1 MPQTPRTELA
11 SDPLAP
17 LTSRSRAWVALAESA
32 RTISDFSRSLL
43 PGAAQC
49 TLRGVVTGDAVRLA
63 ALAQRLLAAAIVLER
78 TSGASW
84 DELADPLGV
93 TAAEAREQWE
103 PTVTQWETDLEAE
116 RAASLTRTSLLPVDS
131 PATAAELDDWVC
143 RHREPADLDDHPH
156 PVSRQ
161 LQRMDPLRELLHLA
175 GTRRALLA
183 AHDGPPP
190 TALLARI
197 SDREGN
203 LMAALTAS
211 GGREMDSDQPP

>member
-1 MPQTPRTELA
+1 MPQTPRPELA

-17 LTSRSRAWVALAESA
+17 LTSRSRAWVALAEAA

-49 TLRGVVTGDAVRLA
+49 TLGGVVTGDAVRLA
-63 ALAQRLLAAAIVLER
+63 ALAQRLIAAAIVLER

-84 DELADPLGV
+84 DQLADPLGV

-103 PTVTQWETDLEAE
+103 PTVAHWETDLEAE
-116 RAASLTRTSLLPVDS
+116 RAASLARTSLLPVDS
-131 PATAAELDDWVC
+131 PATAVELDDWVR
-143 RHREPADLDDHPH
+143 RHREPTDLEDHPQ
-156 PVSRQ
+156 PVSGQ

-175 GTRRALLA
+175 GTRRALLT

-197 SDREGN
+197 ADRERALG
-203 LMAALTAS
+203 AALQA
-211 GGREMDSDQPP
+211 

>member
-17 LTSRSRAWVALAESA
+17 LTSHSRAWIALAEAA

-43 PGAAQC
+43 PGAAHC
-49 TLRGVVTGDAVRLA
+49 TLGGVVTGDAVRLA
-63 ALAQRLLAAAIVLER
+63 ALAQRLIAAAIVLER

-84 DELADPLGV
+84 DELADPLGI

-103 PTVTQWETDLEAE
+103 PTVAQWETDLEAE
-116 RAASLTRTSLLPVDS
+116 RAASLARTSLLPVDS
-131 PATAAELDDWVC
+131 PATAVELDDWVR

-156 PVSRQ
+156 PVSGQ

-175 GTRRALLA
+175 GTRRALIA
-183 AHDGPPP
+183 AHDDSPPEV
-190 TALLARI
+190 LLTRLA
-197 SDREGN
+197 DRERT
-203 LMAALTAS
+203 LIAAAS
-211 GGREMDSDQPP
+211 QP

>member
-1 MPQTPRTELA
+1 MPQTPRTELT

-49 TLRGVVTGDAVRLA
+49 TLRGVVTGDAVHLA
-63 ALAQRLLAAAIVLER
+63 TLTQRLIAAAIVMER

-103 PTVTQWETDLEAE
+103 PTVAQRETGLEAE
-116 RAASLTRTSLLPVDS
+116 RAASLTRTS
-131 PATAAELDDWVC
+131 C
-143 RHREPADLDDHPH
+143 
-156 PVSRQ
+156 SRSTRRRPQ
-161 LQRMDPLRELLHLA
+161 WSSTTGSA
-175 GTRRALLA
+175 GTASRPTSTTSRTRCPGSYSAWTRCASSCTSPGHDAHCSPHTTAHRRPRCWRGSRTEKA
-183 AHDGPPP
+183 
-190 TALLARI
+190 TSWRV
-197 SDREGN
+197 
-203 LMAALTAS
+203 
-211 GGREMDSDQPP
+211 